1 MEALGRGIR
10 EVMKTI
16 ETDEEMGGGRVIR
29 IRVKVD
35 ITKPLCRGRKIG
47 LANGRE
53 GWATF
58 KYEHLPNFCYW
69 CGLLTHS
76 KKDCALW
83 L

>member
-10 EVMKTI
+10 EVMKTT

-35 ITKPLCRGRKIG
+35 ITKPLCWGRKIG

-53 GWATF
+53 G
-58 KYEHLPNFCYW
+58 
-69 CGLLTHS
+69 
-76 KKDCALW
+76 
-83 L
+83 

>member
-10 EVMKTI
+10 EVMKTT

-58 KYEHLPNFCYW
+58 KYEQLPNFCYW
-69 CGLLTHS
+69 CGLLTHGE
-76 KKDCALW
+76 KDCALW